1 MATLEARLRA
11 LGSGRRL
18 VTITHKGAQRRALVE
33 TSPRGIVRMLF
44 QPQPGDMYSSWS
56 RIDGDEYS
64 RGRSEGVIV
73 WGARDPAIM
82 EPFNAEPA
90 AVLPLR
96 EE

>member
-11 LGSGRRL
+11 LGRGRRL
-18 VTITHKGAQRRALVE
+18 VMITHKGGQRRALVE
-33 TSPRGIVRMLF
+33 TSPRGIVRLLF
-44 QPQPGDMYSSWS
+44 QPRPEDMYSSWA
-56 RIDGDEYS
+56 RIDGDKYDC
-64 RGRSEGVIV
+64 GRAEGVIV

-82 EPFNAEPA
+82 ELFNAEPA